1 MMDEDRWISDQ
12 WFYKQYA
19 IYGGA
24 FLLLCAAA
32 LCACF
37 ADFHTKIVI
46 PAALAA
52 IALLLIFFVARI
64 KKGVLELFREC
75 DQLLDQAAS
84 GHLPSPLDED
94 TELALFQTK
103 LSRFVIIK
111 DKALRTAKQQKGQVE
126 TLLADISHQTKTPIA
141 NILLYSQLLEE
152 KMRERPEI
160 LARLIEQTKKLKFL
174 IETLV
179 DMARLEN
186 GIIRCVTSKQKIK
199 PLLVQVIGDVYQEAE
214 EKAME
219 LELDCDA
226 EAEAVFDFK
235 WAREALGNL
244 AHNAVKYSS
253 AGSTVSLGVIS
264 YEMYVEIQVT
274 DTGMGISEEELPKIF
289 GRFYRSQDA
298 AREDGLGLGLY
309 LARNMIT
316 AQKGYIKVFSE
327 KGKGSRFSVFLPAE
341 KRCS

>member
-19 IYGGA
+19 IYGGT

-32 LCACF
+32 AYACF
-37 ADFHTKIVI
+37 TDFHIKIVI
-46 PAALAA
+46 PAALAV
-52 IALLLIFFVARI
+52 IALLLIFFVGRI
-64 KKGVLELFREC
+64 KKGVLEIFREC
-75 DQLLDQAAS
+75 DQLLDQAMD
-84 GHLPSPLDED
+84 GQIPDPPDED

-103 LSRFVIIK
+103 LCRFVIIK
-111 DKALRTAKQQKGQVE
+111 DKASKTAKQQKGQVE

-152 KMRERPEI
+152 KPQARPEI
-160 LARLIEQTKKLKFL
+160 LVRLMEQTKKLKFL

-186 GIIRCVTSKQKIK
+186 GIIRCVISKQKIK

-219 LELDCDA
+219 MKLDC
-226 EAEAVFDFK
+226 EAGTEAVFDFK
-235 WAREALGNL
+235 WAREAIGNL
-244 AHNAVKYSS
+244 AHNAVKYSPV
-253 AGSTVSLGVIS
+253 GSTVSLRVIP
-264 YEMYVEIQVT
+264 YEMYVEIQVI
-274 DTGMGISEEELPKIF
+274 DAGMGISEQELPKIF
-289 GRFYRSQDA
+289 GRFYRSRDV
-298 AREDGLGLGLY
+298 AREEGLGLGLY
-309 LARNMIT
+309 LARNMVA

-341 KRCS
+341 KRWP